1 MKTDKR
7 RWIASTPT
15 DAQRERN
22 WVAIRERLP
31 KGPVSGGA
39 RARRAGVVAAL
50 ALAAAVAVA
59 PFAWRHRGAG
69 IQGATLETGAQEQET
84 ITLGDGS
91 RVVVDES
98 SRVRLAAIAPS
109 QVRLELERGGLE
121 ADVTHV
127 DGRSFVV
134 AVGGLEVVVV
144 GTHFDVQT
152 DGEGAARTVRVSV
165 ARGRVEVRRGKEPSR
180 FLGAG
185 ESWSGPLVAPVVE
198 PSAPVTVPHAV
209 DAGARPPVA
218 AAPRFRL
225 SREFRDDFALGK
237 YADAWAELGPD
248 GLADAARL
256 AQPADLFEV
265 AQVARWTGHTRE
277 AAEAFDAI
285 VTRAPNDGRAGVA
298 ALELGRLR
306 MNDLGDASGA
316 VEAFEHAMELAPN
329 VTFRED
335 AAARRIQA
343 LESSGDLA
351 ACAAA
356 RDEYLTTYPG
366 GTHAVTVARRCQ
378 RP

>member
-7 RWIASTPT
+7 RWIASAPT
-15 DAQRERN
+15 EAQRERN

-31 KGPVSGGA
+31 KGPTAG
-39 RARRAGVVAAL
+39 RARRAGLVLAL
-50 ALAAAVAVA
+50 ALAVVAVAA

-84 ITLGDGS
+84 LTLGDGS

-98 SRVRLAAIAPS
+98 SRVRLAAIAPT

-134 AVGGLEVVVV
+134 AVGGVEVVVV
-144 GTHFDVQT
+144 GTHFEVQT
-152 DGEGAARTVRVSV
+152 DGEGAARGIRVSV
-165 ARGRVEVRRGKEPSR
+165 ARGRVEVRRSGEPSR

-185 ESWSGPLVAPVVE
+185 ESWSGPLVAPAVE
-198 PSAPVTVPHAV
+198 PSAPVVAPRAV

-225 SREFRDDFALGK
+225 SRAFRDDFAMGR
-237 YADAWAELGPD
+237 YADAWGELGPD
-248 GLADAARL
+248 DLADAARW

-265 AQVARWTGHTRE
+265 AQVARWTGHPRE
-277 AAEAFDAI
+277 AADAFQAL
-285 VTRAPNDGRAGVA
+285 VQRAPNDGRAGVS

-306 MNDLGDASGA
+306 NDLGDAVGA
-316 VEAFEHAMELAPN
+316 VDAFEHAMELAPN
-329 VTFRED
+329 ATFRED

-343 LESSGDLA
+343 LETSGDLA

-378 RP
+378 GP